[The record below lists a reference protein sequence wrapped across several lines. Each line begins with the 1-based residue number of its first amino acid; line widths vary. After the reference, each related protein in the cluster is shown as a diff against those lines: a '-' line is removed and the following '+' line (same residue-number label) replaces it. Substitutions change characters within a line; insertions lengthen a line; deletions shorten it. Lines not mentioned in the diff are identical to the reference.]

1 MSTFKIL
8 GDVVNDPSA
17 NNIGLATTVRV
28 VATGGTVTGTVN
40 LANNTKIGEFY
51 LHAAGDE
58 IIITKNPTEKITS
71 ATSHAH
77 AVSVGG

>member
-1 MSTFKIL
+1 MATFKIL

-17 NNIGLATTVRV
+17 NNIGGAKFVRI

-40 LANNTKIGEFY
+40 LADNTKIGEFC

-58 IIITKNPTEKITS
+58 IIIAKDATDKITS

>member
-1 MSTFKIL
+1 MSSFKIL

-17 NNIGLATTVRV
+17 DNIGLATAVRV
-28 VATGGTVTGTVN
+28 VSTAATVTGTVN
-40 LANNTKIGEFY
+40 LADNTKIGEFY
-51 LHAAGDE
+51 LHVAGDE
-58 IIITKNPTEKITS
+58 IIITKDPTDKITA

>member
-8 GDVVNDPSA
+8 GSFVNDPSA
-17 NNIGLATTVRV
+17 NNIGLATTVRI

-40 LANNTKIGEFY
+40 LADDTKIGEFY
-51 LHAAGDE
+51 LHAAGDK
-58 IIITKNPTEKITS
+58 IVITKNPTEKITS

>member
-1 MSTFKIL
+1 MA
-8 GDVVNDPSA
+8 D
-17 NNIGLATTVRV
+17 
-28 VATGGTVTGTVN
+28 TVTTQTITDTSGIKYVVN
-40 LANNTKIGEFY
+40 LADDTKIGEFY

-58 IIITKNPTEKITS
+58 IIISKDPTDEITS